1 MLDIAIVDYGM
12 GNVRSVQQS
21 LQKIA
26 PDASIVLTSDPRAIA
41 QAQRVVFPGQGAMPD
56 CMREMDERGLRDAVL
71 DAAHNKP

>member
-26 PDASIVLTSDPRAIA
+26 PDASIALTSDPRAIA